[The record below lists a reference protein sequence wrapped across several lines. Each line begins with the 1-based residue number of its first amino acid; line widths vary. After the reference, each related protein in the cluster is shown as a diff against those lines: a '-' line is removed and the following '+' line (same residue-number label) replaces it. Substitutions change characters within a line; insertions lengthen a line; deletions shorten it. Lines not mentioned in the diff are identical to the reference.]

1 MKRYVISGIGTEVG
15 KTVVSA
21 IVSEALKATY
31 WKPVQAGE
39 LENTDSHKVQ
49 RLTSNVRILPEAY
62 KLKEPMSPHAA
73 AEIDGVNIQ
82 LNDFNLP
89 QVDGNF
95 IIEGAG
101 GLLVPINMQGLLYAD
116 VFKNWN
122 LPVIIV
128 SRHYL
133 GSINH
138 SLLTAEVL
146 KKRDIKIAGWI
157 FIGEENKTSES
168 IILKVTDLPM
178 IARIPL
184 VREVTKEFVSVQAAK
199 IASQL

>member
-1 MKRYVISGIGTEVG
+1 MKQYVISGIGTEVG

-39 LENTDSHKVQ
+39 LENTDSHKIQ

-101 GLLVPINMQGLLYAD
+101 GVLVPINMQGLLYAD

-146 KKRDIKIAGWI
+146 KKRNIKIAGWI
-157 FIGEENKTSES
+157 FVGEENKTSES

-184 VREVTKEFVSVQAAK
+184 VSEVTKEFVSVQAAK

>member
-138 SLLTAEVL
+138 SLMTAEVL

-157 FIGEENKTSES
+157 FVGEENKTSES

-184 VREVTKEFVSVQAAK
+184 VSEVTKEFVSVQAAK

>member
-1 MKRYVISGIGTEVG
+1 MKQYVISGIGTEVG

-21 IVSEALKATY
+21 IVSEALQATY

-39 LENTDSHKVQ
+39 LNDTDSHKVE
-49 RLTSNVRILPEAY
+49 RLTSNVRVLPE
-62 KLKEPMSPHAA
+62 LFQLNEPLSPHAA
-73 AEIDGVNIQ
+73 AEIDGVELNISSFI
-82 LNDFNLP
+82 LPNVATNL
-89 QVDGNF
+89 V
-95 IIEGAG
+95 IEGAG
-101 GLLVPINMQGLLYAD
+101 GILVPINKNGLLYAD
-116 VFKNWN
+116 VFQKWN

-146 KKRDIKIAGWI
+146 KNRGIKIAGWI
-157 FIGEENKTSES
+157 FVGDENKTTES
-168 IILKVTDLPM
+168 IILKITGIPM
-178 IARIPL
+178 IARIPM
-184 VREVTKEFVSVQAAK
+184 VDKVTKEFVTEQALK

>member
-1 MKRYVISGIGTEVG
+1 MKQYVISGIGTEVG

-21 IVSEALKATY
+21 IVSEALQATY

-39 LENTDSHKVQ
+39 LNDTDSHKVE
-49 RLTSNVRILPEAY
+49 RLTLNVRVLPE
-62 KLKEPMSPHAA
+62 LFQLNEPLSPHAA
-73 AEIDGVNIQ
+73 AEIDGVELNISSFI
-82 LNDFNLP
+82 LPNVATNL
-89 QVDGNF
+89 V
-95 IIEGAG
+95 IEGAG
-101 GLLVPINMQGLLYAD
+101 GILVPINKNGLLYAD
-116 VFKNWN
+116 VFQKWN

-146 KKRDIKIAGWI
+146 KNRGIKIAGWI
-157 FIGEENKTSES
+157 FVGDENKTTES
-168 IILKVTDLPM
+168 IILKITGIPM
-178 IARIPL
+178 IARIPM
-184 VREVTKEFVSVQAAK
+184 VDKVTKEFVTEQALK

>member
-1 MKRYVISGIGTEVG
+1 MKQYVISGIGTEVG

-21 IVSEALKATY
+21 IVSEALQATY

-39 LENTDSHKVQ
+39 LNDTDSHKVE
-49 RLTSNVRILPEAY
+49 RLTSNVRVLPE
-62 KLKEPMSPHAA
+62 LFQLNEPLSPHAA
-73 AEIDGVNIQ
+73 AEIDGVELNISSFI
-82 LNDFNLP
+82 LPNVATNL
-89 QVDGNF
+89 V
-95 IIEGAG
+95 IEGAG
-101 GLLVPINMQGLLYAD
+101 GILVPINKNGLLYAD
-116 VFKNWN
+116 VFQKWN

-146 KKRDIKIAGWI
+146 KNRGIKIAGWI
-157 FIGEENKTSES
+157 FVGDENKTTES
-168 IILKVTDLPM
+168 IILKITGIPM
-178 IARIPL
+178 IARIPM
-184 VREVTKEFVSVQAAK
+184 VDKVTKEFVSEQALK

>member
-1 MKRYVISGIGTEVG
+1 MKFNTLATQVSNPVNLQPQRRPIVVFCLPG
-15 KTVVSA
+15 KDFT
-21 IVSEALKATY
+21 
-31 WKPVQAGE
+31 PGFF
-39 LENTDSHKVQ
+39 DSWTRFLLQ
-49 RLTSNVRILPEAY
+49 SR
-62 KLKEPMSPHAA
+62 
-73 AEIDGVNIQ
+73 
-82 LNDFNLP
+82 NLP
-89 QVDGNF
+89 FD
-95 IIEGAG
+95 
-101 GLLVPINMQGLLYAD
+101 
-116 VFKNWN
+116 
-122 LPVIIV
+122 IIV

>member
-157 FIGEENKTSES
+157 FVGEENKTSES

-184 VREVTKEFVSVQAAK
+184 VSEVTKEFVSVQAAK

>member
-73 AEIDGVNIQ
+73 AEIEGVNIQ

-157 FIGEENKTSES
+157 FVGEENKTSES

-184 VREVTKEFVSVQAAK
+184 VSEVTKEFVSVQAAK